1 MGLVIWRQR
10 ASNLAGNFKNLRNNN
25 EGRKIANPAV
35 IATTRWNPVP
45 PTSLPLGKISKK
57 TTYTTVPVAIAE
69 EEEEAKGLELVQLR

>member
-45 PTSLPLGKISKK
+45 PTSLP
-57 TTYTTVPVAIAE
+57 VAIAE
-69 EEEEAKGLELVQLR
+69 EEEEAKGLELVELR